1 MTRKPPFDEWRDA
14 VAKRVPSQADLDNVR
29 SVLGPSPSK
38 RRRHR
43 RRAKPEQAQPSPPP
57 VESEQAQP
65 SSPPAEP
72 EKAAPPLAEPNKP
85 VRRGGNRVRYKPE
98 PLERLIEQHP
108 EWTNEQL
115 RTGYEQETK
124 ALPGTPSLEW
134 VKKQAPKL
142 RRGMGIKE

>member
-1 MTRKPPFDEWRDA
+1 MTRKPPFDEWGDI
-14 VAKRVPSQADLDNVR
+14 VAKRVPSRDDLNKVR
-29 SVLGPSPSK
+29 SALGPSPSK

-43 RRAKPEQAQPSPPP
+43 RRAKPEQAQPSAPPL
-57 VESEQAQP
+57 
-65 SSPPAEP
+65 AEP
-72 EKAAPPLAEPNKP
+72 EKAAPPLAEPEKAASPLVEPNKP